1 MKHVILQF
9 KSREFKCN
17 LDEQQ
22 ISVLA
27 GLIILILNSNFYRT
41 FLY

>member
-17 LDEQQ
+17 LHEQQ
-22 ISVLA
+22 ISVMA
-27 GLIILILNSNFYRT
+27 EFIILILNSNFYRT
-41 FLY
+41 FSY